1 MPASKEC
8 SRFAVVPA
16 ESSLT
21 FEANST
27 LHKVHG
33 RADALA
39 GYVEAA
45 WDGDAPLA
53 LDPAPRMRVEFN
65 VERLRSGN
73 DLQDREMWKMIDSR
87 RFPLI
92 AAEMREIKQ
101 GSAPGK
107 YQAAG
112 DITLAG
118 RVRRYD
124 GEMRVTH
131 DGDGMLVEGDLVVD
145 IRDFGLRPP
154 NLLIIRVDPQVKVHL
169 HLVAA
174 PAA

>member
-1 MPASKEC
+1 MPASRAC
-8 SRFAVVPA
+8 SRFEVVPA
-16 ESSLT
+16 ESALT

-27 LHKVHG
+27 FHKVHG
-33 RADALA
+33 RADGLV

-45 WDGDAPLA
+45 WDGNASLA
-53 LDPAPRMRVEFN
+53 LDPAPRMHVEFN

-73 DLQDREMWKMIDSR
+73 DLQDREMWKLIDSR

-92 AAEMREIKQ
+92 AAELREIKP
-101 GSAPGK
+101 SAQAAT
-107 YQAAG
+107 YQAGG

-131 DGDGMLVEGDLVVD
+131 EGDGMLVEGDLVVD

-154 NLLIIRVDPQVKVHL
+154 NLLIVKVDPQVKVHL

-174 PAA
+174 RAA